1 MNILLDALPTTIN
14 IDGEA
19 IPVKTDFRYWIRFTE
34 IVQEYDLESITI
46 DEYVE
51 MMQKVISTIFYDEQK
66 IEITIT
72 LFSEI
77 TDFYTG
83 FSKGKQSKKNNEK
96 KVFDFVVDADEIYS
110 SFLQEYG
117 IRLIHE
123 KMHWYEFRTLFSGLS
138 QDSAIGRLIHIRT
151 MTDEDVPKDKIAK
164 LHELQEEVKLPSFG
178 SYLKDEIAIKNLW
191 EKLK

>member
-1 MNILLDALPTTIN
+1 MNVLLDALPTTID

-19 IPVKTDFRYWIRFTE
+19 VPVKTDFRCWIKFTE
-34 IVQEYDLESITI
+34 IVQEYDLENITI
-46 DEYVE
+46 EDYVE
-51 MMQKVISTIFYDEQK
+51 MMEKVISTIFYDEQK
-66 IEITIT
+66 IDITIS
-72 LFSEI
+72 LFSQI
-77 TDFYTG
+77 TEFYTG
-83 FSKGKQSKKNNEK
+83 FTKGKKSKKNDNK
-96 KVFDFVVDADEIYS
+96 KVFDFVVDADEIYA

-117 IRLIHE
+117 IRLINE

-138 QDSAIGRLIHIRT
+138 QETAIGRLIHIRT
-151 MTDEDVPKDKIAK
+151 MTDKDVPKDKISE

>member
-77 TDFYTG
+77 TEFYTG
-83 FSKGKQSKKNNEK
+83 FSKGKQSKKNSEK